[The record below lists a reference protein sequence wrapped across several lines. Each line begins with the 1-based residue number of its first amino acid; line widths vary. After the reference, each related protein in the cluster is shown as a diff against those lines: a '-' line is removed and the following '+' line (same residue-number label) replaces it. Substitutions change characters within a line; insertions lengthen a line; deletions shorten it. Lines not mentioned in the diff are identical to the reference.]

1 MLFHHP
7 TSVLVFAP
15 SSGGKTETVL
25 KILEERDKFFDVKI
39 DEVLYYYTLWNDRFA
54 TVKNV
59 KFICGHANEIP
70 NDGKSRILISDDSM
84 TDKTAVQRL
93 VSIYTM
99 ESHHKNT
106 SVFFLAQDLFFSRSM
121 RTVSLNT
128 KVFLLFA
135 NLRDGRSVE
144 TLFSQMSFDTSFLKE
159 IYKDATKKKYGF
171 LCVDLDKNTSPL
183 LRFSTN
189 IFHKHPSY
197 YLEEHTYKGDPIA
210 VEADE

>member
-7 TSVLVFAP
+7 TSVLLFAP

-25 KILEERDKFFDVKI
+25 RIIENKERYFDKKI
-39 DEVLYYYTLWNDRFA
+39 DEVLYFYTLWNNRFA
-54 TVKNV
+54 SVKGV
-59 KFICGHANEIP
+59 KFICGHANNIP
-70 NDGKSRILISDDSM
+70 DDGKSRILVSDDSM
-84 TDKTAVQRL
+84 TDKAAVQRL

-128 KVFLLFA
+128 KVFMLFA

-144 TLFSQMSFDTSFLKE
+144 TLFSQMSFDSTFLKN
-159 IYKDATKKKYGF
+159 IYKEATRKKYGF

-183 LRFSTN
+183 LRFSAN
-189 IFHKHPSY
+189 IFDKHVSY
-197 YLEEHTYKGDPIA
+197 FLEEGTYKGQPIPIA
-210 VEADE
+210 INE